1 MLKKFEPVITNY
13 ILGRYWEDFPKNQI
27 TTTISSCMRIK
38 EIQGL
43 DESAKAFVIAYILS
57 LLSLA
62 VLRFSNEIITVSND
76 KKIRG
81 VELGIFGGKLMAEE
95 RKIS

>member
-1 MLKKFEPVITNY
+1 
-13 ILGRYWEDFPKNQI
+13 
-27 TTTISSCMRIK
+27 MRIK

-81 VELGIFGGKLMAEE
+81 VESRI
-95 RKIS
+95 